1 MKPTDKQLA
10 RFEED
15 VLWVRKDSPTQGN
28 TRVTK
33 QPAQISLKLLDRA
46 NAVRNHVQSLVSKS
60 TEVMVKITGSNA
72 SMTGFARSVE
82 FISRS
87 GLQGLL
93 CLL

>member
-1 MKPTDKQLA
+1 MQRTDEQLA

-15 VLWVRKDSPTQGN
+15 VLWVRKDGPTPGN

-33 QPAQISLKLLDRA
+33 QATQIALKLLDRA
-46 NAVRNHVQSLVSKS
+46 NAVRNHVQSLVSKR